1 MAVGDTEAVAVNECE
16 GLSVSAPV
24 VLTESDWLRSEEC
37 EILVLVV
44 AVAVG
49 NVLAD
54 ALGETELDVD
64 SEVKLR
70 VMDPRGSRLYCVS
83 ETETEIDETVND
95 IVALGDKVTE
105 SERVHVVVG
114 DEVAVEVSELDAEG
128 LIDEEAL
135 GDTEL
140 DMVIEVEA
148 VPWPVSVLLTV
159 IDCVAV
165 EVADGLKLID

>member
-37 EILVLVV
+37 EILVLVE

-83 ETETEIDETVND
+83 ETETEKEETVNET
-95 IVALGDKVTE
+95 VALGDKVTE
-105 SERVHVVVG
+105 SE
-114 DEVAVEVSELDAEG
+114 
-128 LIDEEAL
+128 
-135 GDTEL
+135 
-140 DMVIEVEA
+140 
-148 VPWPVSVLLTV
+148 
-159 IDCVAV
+159 
-165 EVADGLKLID
+165 